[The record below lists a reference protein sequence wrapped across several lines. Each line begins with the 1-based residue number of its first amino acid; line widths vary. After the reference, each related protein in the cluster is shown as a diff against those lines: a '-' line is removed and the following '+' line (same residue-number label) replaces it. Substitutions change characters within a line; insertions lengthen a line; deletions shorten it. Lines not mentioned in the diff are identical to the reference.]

1 MPITPDELFAAL
13 HRLGI
18 AHPTISHPPLFT
30 VEESQGLRGAIPGGH
45 TKNLFLK
52 DKKSALYLV
61 TALEDAAIELKSLH
75 RRLGA
80 TGRFS
85 FGSAEQMLETLGVT
99 PGSVT
104 PFGVI
109 NDLGH
114 RVTMVLDE
122 ALMRHETINAHP
134 LTNTMTTSIKR
145 DDLVRFLEST
155 GHPPRVLAVAGPE
168 PGAV

>member
-13 HRLGI
+13 DRLGI
-18 AHPTISHPPLFT
+18 AHPTVSHQPLFT

-52 DKKSALYLV
+52 DKKSALFLV
-61 TALEDAAIELKSLH
+61 TALEDAEIELKSLH

-134 LTNTMTTSIKR
+134 LTNTMTTSIRR
-145 DDLVRFLEST
+145 DDLVRFLDST
-155 GHPPRVLAVAGPE
+155 GHPPRILPVAGPE
-168 PGAV
+168 PA